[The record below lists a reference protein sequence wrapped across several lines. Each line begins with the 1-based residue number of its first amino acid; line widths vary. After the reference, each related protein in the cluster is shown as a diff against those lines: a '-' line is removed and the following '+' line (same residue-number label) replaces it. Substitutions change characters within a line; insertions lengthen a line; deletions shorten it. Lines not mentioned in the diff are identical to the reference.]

1 MIVVTTP
8 TGRIGSRLVRRLLDQ
23 GCALR
28 LVARDA
34 SRLDQEVSEQVELVE
49 GSHEDPAVLD
59 KALPG
64 ADALFWLVPPN
75 PAAPSTMEHYLS
87 FARAGAAAVAR
98 HGVSHLVGVSSAGH
112 GWTSPAGVLSA
123 AFAMDAQ
130 LAASGAAYRA
140 LALPFYM
147 ENLLGQLDA
156 IRRHGAFSLT
166 CAGDQPLATIATC
179 DIAQAAAGL
188 LTDLSWAGQ
197 AELPLFGPDR
207 LTPDGMAEVIS
218 EELETPVVYRRVTVD
233 EYAATLR
240 SRGAGDRM
248 VRGLV
253 ETFAAQDGGIYDADW
268 ATATITATDF
278 RTWCREVLKPA
289 VHATSSS

>member
-179 DIAQAAAGL
+179 DIAQDAAGL

-248 VRGLV
+248 VRDLV

-289 VHATSSS
+289 AHATSSS